1 MSEISIAEQ
10 VRAIIVERLNVKL
23 EEVIDTARFKE
34 DLGADSLDVVE
45 VILEFEKKFQFSIPD
60 TEAEKITTV
69 GAAIKYIESIQK

>member
-34 DLGADSLDVVE
+34 DLGADSLDTVE
-45 VILEFEKKFQFSIPD
+45 VVLELEKKFNMSIPD